1 MQVSK
6 RLVIR
11 KEVQLDVIKS
21 AELLTSMDI
30 AMAEE
35 YCKVGAFPIG
45 LKKFRETIPKIVNEN
60 ERRDVTN
67 KYINYAMRCGQKL
80 VEEGKILAA
89 LEMYREMLDFEGFP
103 VSVYKYIGLCMKRIG
118 NADMAI
124 KFLEHFE
131 EISPDKEDVYIFL
144 GDLTYTDIK
153 DNKKAIGYYEKAL
166 EKYPNN
172 YTIYNML
179 GHLYSTCYQD
189 KFKERQIY
197 YLTKAF
203 ELAPNNRIVVKN
215 LAYVYGKFHEEAKAD
230 EMYAKLMYLNPTHS
244 DLHAY
249 GAYLVKHKR
258 FAEGFKFLQHRFQ
271 KEDLGNVAFPE
282 IFKSKKK
289 RWNMKL
295 DISNKVI
302 LVHFEQGFG
311 DTIMFT
317 RFIDEIKKRCRD
329 VMLVVQKELVSL
341 LKDSDLGVPVYTEQ
355 DIPNLKYDYWI
366 PMMDLPIVCET
377 KPETIPKAEG
387 YLKVPQEKINEY
399 RERYINKNN
408 KLKIGIAYEGTL
420 ASKETNRDIP
430 LEYLY
435 PLMMLPDVEVYNFQV
450 DDLSRQMDRIPP
462 EAELIRLGK
471 TFRSW
476 EDTACAMNC
485 MDLMVTTDNGV
496 MNLAGALG
504 IKTFGIFNTISE
516 WRWFKT
522 DGDDIVW
529 YKSIRPFTCPTS
541 DAWNVPVEA
550 ILKEVDKIRSKN
562 VVGQIKTNMIF
573 APKKQ
578 GYQPAPRV
586 IEENKQS
593 KQEPQEE
600 MPAKTT
606 AKKTTAKPK
615 AAPKKTEEKTK
626 TAAKSVKTTT
636 KAKTTTSAKAAKT
649 EKTVKPKTKPK
660 KTDK

>member
-11 KEVQLDVIKS
+11 KEVPLDS
-21 AELLTSMDI
+21 ARETELLNSMDI

-35 YCKVGAFPIG
+35 YCKVGALQIG
-45 LKKFRETIPKIVNEN
+45 LNKFRDTIPKITNEN
-60 ERRDVTN
+60 EKRNVIN
-67 KYINYAMRCGQKL
+67 KYINYAMHGGQKL
-80 VEEGKILAA
+80 AESGKFLQAMELYRDM
-89 LEMYREMLDFEGFP
+89 LEFPGFP
-103 VSVYKYIGLCMKRIG
+103 VSVYKHVGLCMKRLG

-131 EISPDKEDVYIFL
+131 EISPDKEDVYMYL
-144 GDLTYTDIK
+144 GDLVYSDIK
-153 DNKKAIGYYEKAL
+153 DNKRAIGYYEKAL
-166 EKYPNN
+166 EKYPRN

-189 KFKERQIY
+189 KFKEKQIY

-289 RWNMKL
+289 RWNIKV
-295 DISNKVI
+295 DISNKVV
-302 LVHFEQGFG
+302 LAHFEQGFG
-311 DTIMFT
+311 DTIMFS
-317 RFIDEIKKRCRD
+317 RFIGELKKRCKE
-329 VMLVVQKELVSL
+329 VIMVVQKELVTL
-341 LKDSDLGVPVYTEQ
+341 LQDSDLGVNIYTEA

-366 PMMDLPIVCET
+366 PLMDLPIVCET
-377 KPETIPKAEG
+377 KPDTIPRAQG
-387 YLKVPQEKINEY
+387 YLKVPQSKINAY
-399 RERYINKNN
+399 RNQYINKND

-435 PLMMLPDVEVYNFQV
+435 PLMMLPGVEVYNFQV

-462 EAELIRLGK
+462 NAELIRLGK
-471 TFRSW
+471 TFKSW
-476 EDTACAMNC
+476 EDTASAMNC

-516 WRWFKT
+516 WRWFQT
-522 DGDDIVW
+522 SGEDIVW
-529 YKSIRPFTCPTS
+529 YKTIKPFTCPTS
-541 DAWNVPVEA
+541 DAWDVPVKA
-550 ILKEVDKIRSKN
+550 IMEEIDKIRSKK
-562 VVGQIKTNMIF
+562 VAEKIKSNMIL
-573 APKKQ
+573 APKQQQ
-578 GYQPAPRV
+578 GYQPSSRV
-586 IEENKQS
+586 TAVSAETAESEDKKMTKKKAAEKTKSIKP
-593 KQEPQEE
+593 KTTTAAK
-600 MPAKTT
+600 AKTAT
-606 AKKTTAKPK
+606 KTTT
-615 AAPKKTEEKTK
+615 KTTPKTK
-626 TAAKSVKTTT
+626 TAAKS
-636 KAKTTTSAKAAKT
+636 SP
-649 EKTVKPKTKPK
+649 KPKTTPK
-660 KTDK
+660 KQKKAGD